1 MEDYE
6 MIVWWEVIIRL
17 VLAMVIG
24 GLVGTQRE
32 FKHNAA
38 GFRTHTLVA
47 LGSCAAM
54 LTNEYLFRTYSGISN
69 MDIARM
75 GSYVISG
82 IGFLGAG
89 SIVKDGLRIRG
100 LTTAA
105 GLWVV
110 ACLGLAAGAGFY
122 LGAGVGALLVM
133 LTLALLKTIEDK
145 FMRKKDRIE
154 IALQIRNTPCQLA
167 VVMNA
172 LGQIGLSIRDVK
184 MSDSDEKWL
193 DVMIVTT
200 LPGGIASQD
209 IMERLDNLKGT
220 RVISVEL
227 T

>member
-1 MEDYE
+1 

-32 FKHNAA
+32 FQRNAA

-47 LGSCAAM
+47 LGSCVAM
-54 LTNEYLFRTYSGISN
+54 LTNEYLFRTYSNVSN

-122 LGAGVGALLVM
+122 LGAGIGAILMV

-154 IALQIRNTPCQLA
+154 IALQIRNAPCQLA
-167 VVMNA
+167 VVMNS
-172 LGQIGLSIRDVK
+172 LGEIGLSVRDVK

-200 LPGGIASQD
+200 LPGGISAQD
-209 IMERLDNLKGT
+209 IMERLENLKGT